1 MIQKA
6 ANASTEDTWWWWIKG
21 DGCDIVKGIW
31 ESTRGFWSGDVY
43 IDLNDKKLQ
52 NLQQESKQRLTWIEG
67 IGLHKRNLPNLIKED
82 LLTAKKYISTD
93 LDFVKKGNCH
103 FCL

>member
-6 ANASTEDTWWWWIKG
+6 ANASTDDTWWWIKG
-21 DGCDIVKGIW
+21 DGCDVVKGIW
-31 ESTRGFWSGDVY
+31 ESTSGVWSGDV
-43 IDLNDKKLQ
+43 DLNDGKLQ
-52 NLQQESKQRLTWIEG
+52 KLQQEFKQRLKWIEG
-67 IGLHKRNLPNLIKED
+67 IGLSKRNLPNLIKDD